1 MSKKVN
7 IPSPKSLKELSEER
21 FKDYEQEVLESSLC
35 KRIITNI
42 EESALKGF
50 TGWKQRLEQHDDLR
64 ALKVICKKLNEQGF
78 YSDFETVDVNGLLG
92 SYKQQYFIVRWGEA
106 K

>member
-1 MSKKVN
+1 METKIN
-7 IPSPKSLKELSEER
+7 IPSPKFLKELSEER
-21 FKDYEQEVLESSLC
+21 FKNYEKEVLEGPLF

-50 TGWKQRLEQHDDLR
+50 KGWKQRLDSHDDFR
-64 ALKVICKKLNEQGF
+64 ALKVICKQLSDQGF
-78 YSDFETVDVNGLLG
+78 YSDFETVDVNGLVG
-92 SYKQQYFIVRWGEA
+92 NYKQQYFVVRWGEA